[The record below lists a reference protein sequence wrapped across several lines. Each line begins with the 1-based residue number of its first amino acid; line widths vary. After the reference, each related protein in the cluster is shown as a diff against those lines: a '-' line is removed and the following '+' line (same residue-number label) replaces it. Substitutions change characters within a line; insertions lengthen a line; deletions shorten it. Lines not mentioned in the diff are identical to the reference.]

1 MKWLILFV
9 LLMFVFCGCSAE
21 RTKDGYEEII
31 TNIETVTNPFL
42 FETNIAETIT
52 EFVIEITT
60 LIEKTQTNREVEQT
74 THTTE
79 PTMPATISDM
89 VGIINNYR
97 KSNNLTSLKLS
108 DKLCEIAEIRAEEAS
123 ISWSHTRPNGL
134 GIDSLLNDSD
144 IAWKIIGENLA
155 KCENATP
162 QEIIDAW
169 MNSKIHRENLLNSRY
184 KYCGIA
190 EYQNSEIRY
199 ISIILSDWA
208 RRKILCKRFSTKSRI
223 SRYQCA

>member
-1 MKWLILFV
+1 MKRLILII

-21 RTKDGYEEII
+21 GTKDGYEEKI

-42 FETNIAETIT
+42 IETKIAETIT
-52 EFVIEITT
+52 DFVIEITT

-74 THTTE
+74 TYTTKS
-79 PTMPATISDM
+79 TMPAMISDM
-89 VGIINNYR
+89 VEIINSYR
-97 KSNNLTSLKLS
+97 IKENPNQLRVSGF
-108 DKLCEIAEIRAEEAS
+108 LCEIAEIRAEEAS
-123 ISWSHTRPNGL
+123 ISWSHTKPNGL
-134 GIDSLLNDSD
+134 GIDSLIPASNYKWT
-144 IAWKIIGENLA
+144 IVGENLA

-199 ISIILSDWA
+199 ISIILSD
-208 RRKILCKRFSTKSRI
+208 
-223 SRYQCA
+223 